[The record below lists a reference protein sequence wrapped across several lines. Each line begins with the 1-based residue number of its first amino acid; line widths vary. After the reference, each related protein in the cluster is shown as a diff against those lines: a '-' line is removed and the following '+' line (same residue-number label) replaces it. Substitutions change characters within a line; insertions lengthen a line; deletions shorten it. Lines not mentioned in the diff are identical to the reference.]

1 MLLVSLLSMYG
12 LRFIFLVILV
22 EFEILFNTEVRQ
34 CEVTRI
40 DRGIR
45 ALIRTLITV
54 IINQLSPALIILFK
68 LYFIGSI

>member
-1 MLLVSLLSMYG
+1 MLLVSLLGMYG

-45 ALIRTLITV
+45 ALIRTVITV
-54 IINQLSPALIILFK
+54 IIN
-68 LYFIGSI
+68 